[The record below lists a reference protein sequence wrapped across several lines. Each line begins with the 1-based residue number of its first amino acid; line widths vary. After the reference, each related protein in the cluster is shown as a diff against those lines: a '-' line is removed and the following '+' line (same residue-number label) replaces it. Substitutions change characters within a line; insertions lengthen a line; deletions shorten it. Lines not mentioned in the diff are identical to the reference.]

1 MIAFII
7 RWSLHNRFLVVAA
20 LGGLCAWGVVA
31 LRTVPV
37 DAIPD
42 LSENQVI
49 VYADWPGRS
58 PQEVED
64 QITYPLSVSLQGL
77 AGVKTVRATSMFG
90 FSFLTVIFRDDVD
103 NYFARTRVLGRLNSL
118 GELLP
123 SGISP
128 ASAPTPPGSAGSTS
142 II

>member
-1 MIAFII
+1 MINRII
-7 RWSLHNRFLVVAA
+7 IWSLHNRFLVVSAF
-20 LGGLCAWGVVA
+20 LVVCAWGAVA

-64 QITYPLSVSLQGL
+64 QITYRLSVSLQGL
-77 AGVKTVRATSMFG
+77 
-90 FSFLTVIFRDDVD
+90 
-103 NYFARTRVLGRLNSL
+103 
-118 GELLP
+118 
-123 SGISP
+123 P
-128 ASAPTPPGSAGSTS
+128 A
-142 II
+142 